1 MPYHPTDISLRERYC
16 GHALNLKAKN
26 TPYDKEVFQVGVAAH
41 AVLENLGKACNEAGE
56 SVSYEVAEKIAE
68 KTIIELAS
76 EGRAYDGIPEPPMKI
91 KQALEGK
98 TLALKHYVY
107 NPLPADGIYEEH
119 FAFNKDW
126 ERTDY
131 NDESAVFRTMLDYIL
146 IETEVDE
153 DGEEYTTAVVRDYKT
168 SWYIDTDML
177 DNVQRRAQAVCVWL
191 TKNVDLLKMQVFS
204 VRSGQCLER
213 LIYTQTE
220 QDTLEQWKQDIGTAV
235 KIMAQ
240 KQVASPGISCI
251 GCPYAYCC
259 TYVSELA
266 THGKHTIRKYAA
278 ATAISKALDKSV
290 RALTKETPYRDANG
304 LVGYK
309 QKERVSATKD
319 AAQTMAKIW
328 VSNGGTLTDYISHLS
343 LSMTQAKRIA
353 KLLAKQGL
361 DAETVINSLSAKKPY
376 SQFGIHK

>member
-1 MPYHPTDISLRERYC
+1 MAYHPTDISLRERYC

-26 TPYDKEVFQVGVAAH
+26 TPYNKDIFQVGVAAH
-41 AVLENLGKACNEAGE
+41 AILEHLGKACNEADE
-56 SVSYEVAEKIAE
+56 PIPYEQAVQVAEQ
-68 KTIIELAS
+68 TTIELAS
-76 EGRAYDGIPEPPMKI
+76 QGRAYDGIPEPPMKI

-98 TLALKHYVY
+98 ALALKHYVY
-107 NPLPADGIYEEH
+107 NPLPPDGLYEEH
-119 FAFNKDW
+119 FAYNEAW
-126 ERTDY
+126 ERVDY
-131 NDESAVFRTMLDYIL
+131 NDTSAVFRTILDFIL
-146 IETEVDE
+146 IETVTDE
-153 DGEEYTTAVVRDYKT
+153 DGDTYTTAIVRDYKS
-168 SWYIDTDML
+168 SWYIDKDML

-191 TKNVDLLKMQVFS
+191 ANQVDLLKMQVFS
-204 VRSGQCLER
+204 LRSGQCLER

-220 QDTLEQWKQDIGTAV
+220 QETLEQWQNDIGTAV

-240 KQVASPGISCI
+240 KQVASPGVSCI

-259 TYVSELA
+259 SYVSELA

-290 RALTKETPYRDANG
+290 RALTKESPYRDANG

-309 QKERVSATKD
+309 QKERVSAKKD

-328 VSNGGTLTDYISHLS
+328 VSNGGSLSDYIGHLS
-343 LSMTQAKRIA
+343 LSVTQAKRIA

-361 DAETVINSLSAKKPY
+361 DADTVLNALSSKSTY